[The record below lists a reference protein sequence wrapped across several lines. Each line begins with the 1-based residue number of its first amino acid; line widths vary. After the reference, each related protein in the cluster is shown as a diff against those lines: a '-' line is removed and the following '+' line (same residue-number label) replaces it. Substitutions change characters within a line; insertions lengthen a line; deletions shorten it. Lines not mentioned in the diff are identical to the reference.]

1 MSIYKQIPAIM
12 AEVGAIEKNRK
23 GQGISYAFRGIDDIY
38 SALQPLLAKH
48 KVFYAPNVISQV
60 REQRESKSGGVL
72 TYSILTVEYT
82 FFAEDGSNF
91 KLVTVGEA
99 MDSSDKSS
107 NKAMSAALKYAM
119 LQLFC
124 IPTEEEK
131 DTEYQNH
138 GPSFPP
144 QAVQAPVGNSEDPG
158 SYVIK
163 VGKKW
168 AGMALEKI
176 GAHDAASYGKY
187 LRDQAAEKGKP
198 LTGDWA
204 EAADM
209 IDAFCKSRE
218 TKESFAQQTGNPK
231 GTA

>member
-23 GQGISYAFRGIDDIY
+23 GQGINYAFRGIDDIY

-48 KVFYAPNVISQV
+48 KVFYAPNVVNQT
-60 REQRESKSGGVL
+60 RETRETKSGGTA
-72 TYSILTVEYT
+72 TYTILTVEYT
-82 FFAEDGSNF
+82 FYAEDGSNF

-99 MDSSDKSS
+99 MDTSDKSS

-138 GPSFPP
+138 EVKTSNLITEA
-144 QAVQAPVGNSEDPG
+144 QAGR
-158 SYVIK
+158 
-163 VGKKW
+163 
-168 AGMALEKI
+168 LRKI
-176 GAHDAASYGKY
+176 GGSVKIT
-187 LRDQAAEKGKP
+187 P
-198 LTGDWA
+198 
-204 EAADM
+204 EAAKAILATYGYASSDDVEKSKYEE
-209 IDAFCKSRE
+209 ICKKFEEWKPVSLA
-218 TKESFAQQTGNPK
+218 K
-231 GTA
+231 